1 MHMVVFKWAKVTGNG
16 RHR

>member
-1 MHMVVFKWAKVTGNG
+1 MVVFKWAKVTGNG